1 MRKQKRYYAQRQPEQ
16 MILGLK
22 SALVSERTTAAFYAT
37 LRDMSEKFPGVETFA
52 EARRDELDHAAKITA
67 ILEDLTGT
75 IPPEAT
81 QPVNPPIFSDYC
93 QGLAVAIQGEQGA
106 YQEYTGLIQISPYK
120 RVNDILNEIRN
131 DEEVHL
137 VKINKLYEMNCIG
150 KQQ

>member
-1 MRKQKRYYAQRQPEQ
+1 MSKQKRYCPSGQPEQ
-16 MILGLK
+16 VIEGLK

-75 IPPEAT
+75 VPPEAV
-81 QPVNPPIFSDYC
+81 QPVSPPVFSGYC
-93 QGLAVAIQGEQGA
+93 QGLAIAIQGEQGA

-120 RVNDILNEIRN
+120 KVNDVLKEIRN

-137 VKINKLYEMNCIG
+137 AKINKLYEMNCVN